1 MKISNEDTY
10 ENLSREQKETAIFNE
25 MIPFV
30 VLAAVPIFLT
40 ILIAKVFGPS
50 F

>member
-10 ENLSREQKETAIFNE
+10 EKLSKEAKEKAIFQE
-25 MIPFV
+25 LLPFTI
-30 VLAAVPIFLT
+30 LAAVPILLT
-40 ILIAKVFGPS
+40 LLIAKVFGPS